1 MNIQPIKDEATYQA
15 AIERIEALWDVESGT
30 PEADELDVLAT
41 LVDVYESKTVEI
53 EAPDPISAIMFR
65 LEQEGL
71 PPSALEQFL
80 GQKSRVTEILKRQRP
95 LSINMIRRL
104 HDGLRIPSDV
114 LIQQYELAK

>member
-1 MNIQPIKDEATYQA
+1 MNIQPIKDKATYQA
-15 AIERIEALWDVESGT
+15 AIERIEALWDVEPGT

-53 EAPDPISAIMFR
+53 EAPDPIAAIMFR

-80 GQKSRVTEILKRQRP
+80 GQKSRVTEVLKRQRP

-114 LIQQYELAK
+114 LTQQYELAK

>member
-1 MNIQPIKDEATYQA
+1 MNIQPIKDKATYQA
-15 AIERIEALWDVESGT
+15 ALERIEALWDVEPGT

-53 EAPDPISAIMFR
+53 DAPDPIAAILFR

-71 PPSALEQFL
+71 PPSVLEQFL
-80 GQKSRVTEILKRQRP
+80 GQKSRVTEVLKRQRP
-95 LSINMIRRL
+95 LSINMIRKL
-104 HDGLRIPSDV
+104 HDGLHIPSDV

>member
-1 MNIQPIKDEATYQA
+1 
-15 AIERIEALWDVESGT
+15 
-30 PEADELDVLAT
+30 
-41 LVDVYESKTVEI
+41 
-53 EAPDPISAIMFR
+53 MFR

-80 GQKSRVTEILKRQRP
+80 GQKSRVTEVLKRQRP

-104 HDGLRIPSDV
+104 HDGLHIPSDV

>member
-1 MNIQPIKDEATYQA
+1 MNIQPIKDKATYQA
-15 AIERIEALWDVESGT
+15 AIERIEALWDVEPGT

-53 EAPDPISAIMFR
+53 EAPDPIAAIMFR

-80 GQKSRVTEILKRQRP
+80 GQKSRVTEVLKRQRP